1 MSTSASEIST
11 PVATNVKVTTN
22 TLTVSLSDGRTISV
36 PTAWYPRLSHG
47 TARERNNWRLIGR
60 GFGIHWE
67 ELDEDISVEGLLT
80 GQASGESQTSL
91 KKWLS
96 GRRLTRRST

>member
-22 TLTVSLSDGRTISV
+22 TLTVALSDGRTISV

-47 TARERNNWRLIGR
+47 TARENGMLNEIIRVYNEATRKNISCTV
-60 GFGIHWE
+60 
-67 ELDEDISVEGLLT
+67 LDSKTVLVCREG
-80 GQASGESQTSL
+80 G
-91 KKWLS
+91 
-96 GRRLTRRST
+96 